1 MSAPRQLHL
10 MVACLLALTA
20 IVLFAMVP
28 ALSNLAGFHYT
39 MGFVDDYDLIAHS
52 LANGQGYRL
61 APNLDETMIREPAYP
76 LLLAGAFKI
85 FGYSLEAA
93 RLVNL
98 LLAGI
103 TALLLW
109 HLAFRVTREA
119 AVGLVA
125 AAIFLL
131 HPGILIVQ
139 ARGGVE
145 GLFMLGMVAFML
157 LLYRALEAD
166 QGRQFFVAGLVLGAA
181 VLVRSTP
188 LLFPLAL
195 LPLLILAAPQGARRR
210 RLAQWAFLVAGM
222 ALAMSPWVARNYAL
236 SGHFIPTATVLGV
249 AAQEGQYTCE
259 RLSFGRGFLPLQLEA
274 AEQRNQ
280 LASELGLRHRAPL
293 RLGTAEHRYKL
304 APELGLRFKNSFY
317 QHFYRVRDEHRFNR
331 TLLEGAVLKYRE
343 NPALLARC
351 VGQNLVYFWILGKN
365 GLSTALNL
373 VLQLPLMALALA
385 GLFVLRRRAMSASWT
400 PVALLVAYVVA
411 VHLPVM
417 VHARHSIPL
426 VPFLAIFAGV
436 ALVAAWRRRASA
448 RPVFA

>member
-1 MSAPRQLHL
+1 MSAPRQLYL

-28 ALSNLAGFHYT
+28 ALSKLAAAHYT
-39 MGFVDDYDLIAHS
+39 MGFADDYDLIAHS
-52 LANGQGYRL
+52 LAKGQGYRL
-61 APNLDETMIREPAYP
+61 APDLDETMIREPAYP
-76 LLLAGAFKI
+76 LLLAGAFKL
-85 FGYSLEAA
+85 FGYGLDAA

-109 HLAFRVTREA
+109 RLAFRVTRESA
-119 AVGLVA
+119 AAMVA

-131 HPGILIVQ
+131 HPGILVAQ

-145 GLFMLGMVAFML
+145 SLFMFGMVAFML

-166 QGRQFFVAGLVLGAA
+166 QGRQFFVAGLMLGAV
-181 VLVRSTP
+181 VLMRSTP
-188 LLFPLAL
+188 LLFPLVL
-195 LPLLILAAPQGARRR
+195 LPLLVLTAPQGARRR
-210 RLAQWAFLVAGM
+210 RVAHWSLLVGGM
-222 ALAMSPWVARNYAL
+222 ALAMSPWVARNYAV
-236 SGHFIPTATVLGV
+236 SGHFIPTGTVLGV

-259 RLSFGRGFLPLQLEA
+259 RLSFGRGFMPLQLEA

-280 LASELGLRHRAPL
+280 LASELGLR
-293 RLGTAEHRYKL
+293 
-304 APELGLRFKNSFY
+304 FKGGFY
-317 QHFYRVRDEHRFNR
+317 QYFYSVRDEHAFNR
-331 TLLEGAVLKYRE
+331 ALLEGAVSKYRQD
-343 NPALLARC
+343 PVLLARC
-351 VGQNLVYFWILGKN
+351 VGQNLVYFWFLGKN

-373 VLQLPLMALALA
+373 VLQLPLMALAVA

-400 PVALLVAYVVA
+400 PIALLVAYVVA
-411 VHLPVM
+411 VHAPIM